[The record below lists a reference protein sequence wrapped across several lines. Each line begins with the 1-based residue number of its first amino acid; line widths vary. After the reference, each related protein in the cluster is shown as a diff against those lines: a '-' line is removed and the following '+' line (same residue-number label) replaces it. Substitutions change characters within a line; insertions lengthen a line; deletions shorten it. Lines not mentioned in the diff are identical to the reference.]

1 VPCEFRTLES
11 PPLTSIVHADS
22 FSVVPLCSGGVS
34 ARSVRQVVSSVGDAR
49 HGCQWETY
57 LNSSAHF
64 TSQPAWMQKLFGAES
79 AATDVASARSAIG
92 IGPAFGRR
100 SVGKY

>member
-1 VPCEFRTLES
+1 MRGQ
-11 PPLTSIVHADS
+11 
-22 FSVVPLCSGGVS
+22 SGKLS
-34 ARSVRQVVSSVGDAR
+34 AVWATRR
-49 HGCQWETY
+49 HGWQWETY
-57 LNSSAHF
+57 LNSSANF

-100 SVGKY
+100 GIGKY